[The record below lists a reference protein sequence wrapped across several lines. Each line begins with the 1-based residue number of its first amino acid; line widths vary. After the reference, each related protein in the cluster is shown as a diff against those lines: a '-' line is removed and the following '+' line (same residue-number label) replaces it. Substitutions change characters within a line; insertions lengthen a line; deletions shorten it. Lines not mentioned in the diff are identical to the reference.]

1 MLYKAEYLDVNTL
14 DGYISTIEGGVRE
27 SETLRTV
34 NGKDRSGKVNVG
46 PVNGG
51 VGSSSETESTFSFG
65 DHQVS
70 KLKRLIDAGH
80 EDPESTG
87 WVEVLEPDSAFSD
100 IGLGALL
107 EWECETYIPELS
119 SLMANGK
126 EISQTIRGFKS
137 MLPFAA
143 SSGWDT
149 ANMPD
154 SSSLEA
160 MSSFLEKMDLSPVVV
175 GEGYDTDWR
184 VVGTLDKRWIVP
196 GAQFEGPYKIVGKV
210 RKTIGPK
217 RWYPLL
223 SLPGMNGLGRE
234 RRRQMERQGP
244 KDPSEEGQ
252 FIAGPAV
259 MLDILAIYR

>member
-87 WVEVLEPDSAFSD
+87 WVEVWSRTAPSLILDRVPCWNGSVRPIFQSS
-100 IGLGALL
+100 ALL
-107 EWECETYIPELS
+107 WQ
-119 SLMANGK
+119 MGK
-126 EISQTIRGFKS
+126 R
-137 MLPFAA
+137 
-143 SSGWDT
+143 
-149 ANMPD
+149 
-154 SSSLEA
+154 
-160 MSSFLEKMDLSPVVV
+160 
-175 GEGYDTDWR
+175 
-184 VVGTLDKRWIVP
+184 
-196 GAQFEGPYKIVGKV
+196 
-210 RKTIGPK
+210 
-217 RWYPLL
+217 
-223 SLPGMNGLGRE
+223 
-234 RRRQMERQGP
+234 
-244 KDPSEEGQ
+244 
-252 FIAGPAV
+252 
-259 MLDILAIYR
+259 